1 MTTDLSQFHDAFFE
15 ESLEA
20 VDDMETGLLNL
31 DIDNVDP
38 ESINTI
44 FRAAHS
50 IKGCSATFGFQDI
63 SEFVHVMETVLDE
76 MRDGNLKPDQ
86 TIVDLLLKALD
97 VLREMLTLT
106 RNEQAVD
113 KTTIAAV
120 HMQLT
125 QILNK
130 EKNASSPAETQ
141 SLKVVDTGE
150 AHPDNIWKIVF
161 TPHMNIL
168 KSGNDPLRMFS
179 VLSDYGDITVESDVS
194 GLLSFRVIEP
204 EDCYLSWTITLA
216 GEVSRAQIVETFE
229 WVADDCDLSITQI
242 QSADSNPAAQKSEQP
257 AVTNLPVTSPEP
269 EQPRLR
275 RKTDRKDHEMPVSP
289 ASGSSDSASIRV
301 GTSKVDEIINMVG
314 ELVITQSML
323 EQLGIDI
330 EEGNATATHYEKLR
344 SGLVQLKRNTRELQE
359 SVMRMRMLPISYIFN
374 RVPRIVHDL
383 SKKLN
388 KEVNIKMT
396 GESTELD
403 KTVLEKIGDPLVHLI
418 RNSLDHGIESPSA
431 RKAQGKTPIGTIALN
446 AYHKGGNIIVEIKD
460 DGAGL
465 NKAKII
471 AKAKKKG
478 LIENEET
485 VTDEQVADL
494 IFHAG
499 LSTAETISDVSGRGV
514 GMDVVRK
521 NIKSLGG
528 NIEVKSTEGVGTSFV
543 IRLPLTLAILDGQ
556 LIRVGSETYIIPLV
570 SIIESLKIEP
580 SNVSL
585 IAGQASIYRLRDEHI
600 PFLKLSDLFGV
611 QTDYN
616 ELDRHL
622 MVIVEGDG
630 KHAGLVIDELLAQQ
644 QVVIKSLE
652 TNFRRVD
659 GLSGATI
666 LGDGTVALIVDVA
679 GLINLSYSKYIPG
692 NVTPQ
697 VPAEESAR
705 VNN

>member
-31 DIDNVDP
+31 DIENLDP

-76 MRDGNLKPDQ
+76 MRDDNLKPDQ
-86 TIVDLLLKALD
+86 TTVDLLLKALD
-97 VLREMLTLT
+97 ILRDMLTST
-106 RNEQAVD
+106 RSEQDID
-113 KTTIAAV
+113 KNIVSVV
-120 HMQLT
+120 HKQLT
-125 QILNK
+125 EILKQDSKSTN
-130 EKNASSPAETQ
+130 SSNSFDSGSESSA
-141 SLKVVDTGE
+141 

-161 TPHMNIL
+161 TPHMDIM
-168 KSGNDPLRMFS
+168 KTGNDPLRMFS
-179 VLSDYGDITVESDVS
+179 VLSDFGELNVTADTSSLVD
-194 GLLSFRVIEP
+194 FRVIEP

-216 GEVSRAQIVETFE
+216 GEVSKDQIEETFE
-229 WVADDCDLSITQI
+229 WVADDCDLSITLLQNGTTSAN
-242 QSADSNPAAQKSEQP
+242 SADNNNLS
-257 AVTNLPVTSPEP
+257 AVTNSVSSMLPEHKPGKKP
-269 EQPRLR
+269 DPKHR
-275 RKTDRKDHEMPVSP
+275 DPEMPVSP
-289 ASGSSDSASIRV
+289 AAGSSDSASIRV
-301 GTSKVDEIINMVG
+301 GTNKVDEIINMVG

-330 EEGNATATHYEKLR
+330 EEGNADASHFEKLR

-359 SVMRMRMLPISYIFN
+359 SVMRIRMLPISYIFN

-383 SKKLN
+383 SKKLK
-388 KEVNIKMT
+388 KEVNIDMS

-403 KTVLEKIGDPLVHLI
+403 KTVLEKIGDPMVHLI
-418 RNSLDHGIESPSA
+418 RNSLDHGIESPEV
-431 RKAQGKTPIGTIALN
+431 RKANGKPEIGTITLN

-465 NKAKII
+465 NKNKIVK
-471 AKAKKKG
+471 KAMDRG
-478 LIENEET
+478 IIDSEENI
-485 VTDEQVADL
+485 TDEQVCEL
-494 IFHAG
+494 IFHPG
-499 LSTAETISDVSGRGV
+499 LSTADTISDVSGRGV
-514 GMDVVRK
+514 GMDVVKK
-521 NIKSLGG
+521 NIKALGG
-528 NIEVKSTEGVGTSFV
+528 NIDVQFAEGKGTSFT

-556 LIRVGSETYIIPLV
+556 LVRVGTETYIIPLV
-570 SIIESLKIEP
+570 SIIESLQIKPE
-580 SNVSL
+580 NVSL
-585 IAGQASIYRLRDEHI
+585 VAGQASVYRLRDEYI

-611 QTDYN
+611 QTEYS
-616 ELDRHL
+616 ELDRRL
-622 MVIVEGDG
+622 MVIVEGEG

-666 LGDGTVALIVDVA
+666 LGDGTVALIVDIA
-679 GLINLSYSKYIPG
+679 ELISLSHNKYSSGNIPSSTTSG
-692 NVTPQ
+692 EQ
-697 VPAEESAR
+697 VR